1 MAINREA
8 AWVAVGKQDD
18 FMPRV
23 GRVILING
31 VEVAVFRTTEAV
43 YAIENRSP
51 HPKGG
56 PLSEGIVSGHY
67 LYDPLH
73 DWKIDLRDG
82 CVQAPDTGQ
91 ARTFAVRVEEDSVYI
106 AVM

>member
-1 MAINREA
+1 MSINREA
-8 AWVAVGKQDD
+8 SWVAVGQLED
-18 FMPRV
+18 FIPRV
-23 GRVILING
+23 GRVVLING
-31 VEVAVFRTTEAV
+31 IEVAVFHTTEAV

-56 PLSEGIVSGHY
+56 PLSEGIVSGYY

-91 ARTFAVRVEEDSVYI
+91 ARTFPVRLEEAAVYI
-106 AVM
+106 AVA